1 MSNKYITKAELLEW
15 IQVQVPKVTNIPD
28 RFMTKG
34 HALVDRTLINMRVY
48 DIPTKVDDLGFLKE
62 AASCFILALAC
73 KARVITQT
81 SGELLTDAFG
91 EVKYQFQRTQPM
103 FFFAQGTAESF
114 QRLLPH
120 ETLRMM
126 AIDFCKG
133 YKQYYIFYSKRDK
146 QKIPKGIVV
155 RDKTSRGNYWN
166 EYVSDIENADAE
178 FGDYVPEGE
187 SGFKRETEP
196 NWTEWT

>member
-1 MSNKYITKAELLEW
+1 MSSKYITKSELLQW
-15 IQVQVPKVTNIPD
+15 IQEQVPDVTNIPN
-28 RFMTKG
+28 RIMTKG
-34 HALVDRTLINMRVY
+34 HAMVDRTLVNMRVY
-48 DIPTKVDDLGFLKE
+48 DIPTKNDKLGFLKE

-91 EVKYQFQRTQPM
+91 EVRYQFQRTQPM

-126 AIDFCKG
+126 AVEFCRA
-133 YKQYYIFYSKRDK
+133 YKQYYEFYSKRDL
-146 QKIPKGIVV
+146 KIPKGIVV
-155 RDKTSRGNYWN
+155 RDQSSRGRYWN
-166 EYVSDIENADAE
+166 EYVSDIESADAE
-178 FGDYVPEGE
+178 TGDYVAEGE
-187 SGFKRETEP
+187 SGFERETEP
-196 NWTEWT
+196 DWTEWL